1 MSDELRTLLLIV
13 AVSLP
18 AGLVVGIALRKF
30 FPDGCKWYAKFCLN
44 RQWKLFAFGALFFG
58 VMGTGS
64 FLLSRPYFGIFFM
77 AFCLFELYGLFAYG
91 FKTLTPE
98 QEKQIDE
105 SDPRKLRPFRFWKKE
120 KTG

>member
-1 MSDELRTLLLIV
+1 MSDELRTLLRIL

-18 AGLVVGIALRKF
+18 AGLVIGIASCKL
-30 FPDGCKWYAKFCLN
+30 FPAWCKRYVKFCHN
-44 RQWKLFAFGALFFG
+44 RQWKLFAVAALFFG
-58 VMGTGS
+58 VLGIVS
-64 FLLSRPYFGIFFM
+64 FLHSSPYFAVFFL
-77 AFCLFELYGLFAYG
+77 AFCLFELYGLFAFG